1 MSSESSDTAMYVA
14 TAIADDILGA
24 AIEAAEGDGS
34 ALHAAL
40 EALPAPI
47 YVTDTLGVV
56 THFNRACIGFA
67 GRLPE
72 IGKDRWCV
80 TWRLYTDEGAPLPH
94 AECPMAVAIKTAK
107 PIRGVTALAE
117 RPNGTW
123 VRFLPLPTP
132 LFGQRGALVGA
143 INMLIDVTEARQ
155 AAELRDQA
163 ERCRRLAS
171 GMSDRQM
178 RETLSRMGG
187 EYEARAE
194 ALEMACPWGEYVGS

>member
-1 MSSESSDTAMYVA
+1 MSSESFELSMYVA
-14 TAIADDILGA
+14 TAIANDILGA
-24 AIEAAEGDGS
+24 AIEAAEGDGL

-47 YVTDTLGVV
+47 YVTDALGVV

-67 GRLPE
+67 GRLPDV
-72 IGKDRWCV
+72 GKDRWCV
-80 TWRLYTDEGAPLPH
+80 TWRLYTDEGEPLAH
-94 AECPMAVAIKTAK
+94 AECPMALAIKTAK

-132 LFGQRGALVGA
+132 LFGKDGQLIGA

-163 ERCRRLAS
+163 GRCRRLAS

-187 EYEARAE
+187 EYDARAD
-194 ALEMACPWGEYVGS
+194 ALETVCPWGEYVGG